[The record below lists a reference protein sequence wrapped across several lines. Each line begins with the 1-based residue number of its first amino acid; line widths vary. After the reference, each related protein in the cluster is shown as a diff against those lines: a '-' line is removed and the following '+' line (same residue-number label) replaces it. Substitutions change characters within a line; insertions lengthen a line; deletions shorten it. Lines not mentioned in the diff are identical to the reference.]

1 MLTVVKNK
9 SQRYFIISGLLFLLF
24 ALFTVFVSCFDVQ
37 SIGPKQSMVG
47 LATINQ
53 YMFQLIGVHLTWYH
67 ITDWLGVTAILFA
80 LMFAVIGL
88 CQLIK
93 RKDIRKVDRH
103 IIVLGLFYA
112 LVIAFYIFFELVVV
126 N

>member
-1 MLTVVKNK
+1 VKNK